1 MRTGDY
7 LELWVQTY
15 CVPFRA
21 ANTVACYRRAIRS
34 LPSAVVDCSLEQL
47 HPLAIQCAIN
57 TQAIEHPRAA
67 QLTYTTLHAAL
78 GRAAKLGLVAANPV
92 AACDK
97 PIHTA
102 RRAQVLDVPQ
112 LRRYIDGARDSECWP
127 LLLLMATCGLRR
139 SEALGLMRSDIDGN
153 VLHIQR
159 QRIRSGGVYAAAPL
173 KSRSSM
179 RDIPLPDA
187 VVNELAHWPV
197 YSVDGWIYDTTPE
210 RMRLAHMQVIE
221 AAGLPPVTL
230 HGLRHS
236 CATAIAEQGTP
247 IKLLQAL
254 LGHAH
259 YQLTADLY
267 TAHVHAPAYAP
278 DVARYCALVM

>member
-1 MRTGDY
+1 MRTGEY
-7 LELWVQTY
+7 LDLWVQTF
-15 CVPFRA
+15 VAPFRA
-21 ANTVACYRRAIRS
+21 PNTCACYRRAIRS
-34 LPSAVVDCSLEQL
+34 LPPAVLDCQLEQL
-47 HPLAIQCAIN
+47 HPLVIQCAVN
-57 TQAIEHPRAA
+57 TQAIDHPRAA

-78 GRAAKLGLVAANPV
+78 SRAVKLGMLPANPV
-92 AACDK
+92 DACDK
-97 PIHTA
+97 PRHTA
-102 RRAQVLDVPQ
+102 KRAPVLDVAQ
-112 LRRYIDGARDSECWP
+112 LRQYLDAARGSDCWP
-127 LLLLMATCGLRR
+127 LLMLMATCGLRR
-139 SEALGLMRSDIDGN
+139 SEALGLMRCDIDGDI
-153 VLHIQR
+153 LHIRR
-159 QRIRSGGVYAAAPL
+159 QRVRIDGAYDAVPL

-179 RDIPLPDA
+179 RDIPLPGA
-187 VVNELAHWPV
+187 VVDELTRWPV
-197 YSVDGWIYDTTPE
+197 YSVAGWICDTTPE
-210 RMRLAHMQVIE
+210 RLRVAHMQALK